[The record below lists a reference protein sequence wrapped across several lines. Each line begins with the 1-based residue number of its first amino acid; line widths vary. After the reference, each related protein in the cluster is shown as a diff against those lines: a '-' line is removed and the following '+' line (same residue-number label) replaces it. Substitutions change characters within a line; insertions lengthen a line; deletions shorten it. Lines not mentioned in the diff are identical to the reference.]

1 MAIRKALVLVGG
13 EIQQLQSGDTLAGPI
28 AETEIQQW
36 TNGDA
41 GSHALGDVVYIS
53 AADTVKKAQANAAG
67 TKEAIAF
74 ATGTVAN
81 GAVGGYQ
88 SAGLLAGLTGLTAG
102 TIYYLDSASPGGKVT
117 TAPST
122 AGQYVVRLGIAVSTT
137 EFLID
142 IRRPILL

>member
-41 GSHALGDVVYIS
+41 GSHAIGDVVYLS
-53 AADTVKKAQANAAG
+53 AADTVRKAQANAAG
-67 TKEAIAF
+67 TKDAVAL
-74 ATGTVAN
+74 ATGTIAN

-88 SAGLLAGLTGLTAG
+88 SAGVLGGLSGLTAG
-102 TIYYLDSASPGGKVT
+102 AVYYLDPATPGGKT
-117 TAPST
+117 LTAPST
-122 AGQYVVRLGIAVSTT
+122 AGQYVVRLGIAASTT
-137 EFLID
+137 EMLID
-142 IRRPILL
+142 TERAILL